1 MMSKYRPLPPQV
13 TVSPSEIDGLG
24 LHSVI
29 DLEAARYLGISHIL
43 ASDKDSDW
51 VRTPLGGFINHSE
64 EPNAVILICD
74 TVRLKRKLYTIRP
87 IKAGEEIT
95 IYYTLYYPFHKEV

>member
-1 MMSKYRPLPPQV
+1 MSKYRPLPPEV

-24 LHSVI
+24 LHAVE
-29 DLEAARYLGISHIL
+29 DLDAARYLGISHIL
-43 ASDKDSDW
+43 AADKDSDW
-51 VRTPLGGFINHSE
+51 VRTPLGGFINHSAY
-64 EPNAVILICD
+64 PNAVIIMCD
-74 TVRLKRKLYTIRP
+74 TRHERKLYTIRP

>member
-1 MMSKYRPLPPQV
+1 MKYRPLPTEV

-24 LHSVI
+24 LHALK

-43 ASDKDSDW
+43 AADKDSAC

-64 EPNAVILICD
+64 DPNAVILICD
-74 TVRLKRKLYTIRP
+74 SVRLKRKLYTIRP

-95 IYYTLYYPFHKEV
+95 IYYTLYHPYER